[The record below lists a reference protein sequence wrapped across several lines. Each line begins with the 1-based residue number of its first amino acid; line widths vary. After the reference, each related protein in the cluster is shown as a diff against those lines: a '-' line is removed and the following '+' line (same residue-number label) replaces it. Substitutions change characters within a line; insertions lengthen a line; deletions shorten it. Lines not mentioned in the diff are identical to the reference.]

1 MDGMHANQKKFFYY
15 DHYDRK
21 YDHVNKLTFGHS
33 LPRYQMIENNTL
45 TTKIDNK
52 NIIYVS

>member
-1 MDGMHANQKKFFYY
+1 MDGLHANQKKFFYY

-33 LPRYQMIENNTL
+33 LPHYQMIENNTL

-52 NIIYVS
+52 NVIYVS